1 MKRITITDWSHQI
14 VKKYVK
20 EGDNCIDATAGK
32 GNDTLFLSNL
42 VGKSGKVISFDIQ
55 QEAVEATKKLLL
67 DSKIS
72 CNYNVILD
80 SHVNM
85 DKYIFK
91 DSVSAV
97 MFNLGYLPGGNHNI
111 QTKYNTTIEAINVAL
126 ELLKAG
132 GIISICIYSGG
143 DSGFIEKDKVLEY
156 LRKLDNKKYL
166 VIYNEFYNKP
176 NNPPIPVFIF
186 KL

>member
-1 MKRITITDWSHQI
+1 MKRITITDWSHEI

-32 GNDTLFLSNL
+32 GNDTLFLCNL
-42 VGKSGKVISFDIQ
+42 VGKSGKILSFDIQ
-55 QEAVEATKKLLL
+55 EEAVEYTKELL
-67 DSKIS
+67 IS
-72 CNYNVILD
+72 NNIKCNYNVYRE

-85 DKYIFK
+85 DKYISK
-91 DSVSAV
+91 NTVSAV
-97 MFNLGYLPGGNHNI
+97 MFNLGYLPGGNHSI
-111 QTKYNTTIEAINVAL
+111 QTKFDTTIKAINVSL
-126 ELLKAG
+126 ELLKCG

-143 DSGFIEKDKVLEY
+143 DSGFLEKEKVLQY
-156 LRKLDNKKYL
+156 LKSLDNKKYL

-176 NNPPIPVFIF
+176 NNPPIPVFII